1 MDKMNDK
8 KRILVTGAEGY
19 VGKKVIKKLM
29 DQPENI
35 ETVIGIDIKN
45 SSDYAKEDFHFVQ
58 CDILSDVPG
67 KLIEKYHINTI
78 VHLASIVKAPK
89 GMTREEM
96 YNIDVTG
103 TRKLYESAIKNKV
116 DQFIITTS
124 GASYGY
130 YKDNPEWLQET
141 DAIRGNDEF
150 AYAHH
155 KRLIEE
161 MLDDFRK
168 KNKVPRQL
176 ILRPGT
182 ILGKGVSNQ
191 ITDIFEKSIITGL
204 KDAKTPFVFIW
215 DEDVVNII
223 YKGIFEEKSGIYNL
237 AGDGYL
243 TLPEIARILKKPFL
257 GIPVGLLKGILGFMK
272 KLNLTQYGPEQV
284 KFLLYRPVLSNLKLK
299 SEFKYTPTYTTRQ
312 VFEYYLKNNLLTG
325 KK

>member
-1 MDKMNDK
+1 MK

-19 VGKKVIKKLM
+19 IGKKLIKKFI
-29 DQPENI
+29 DNSGNI

-45 SSDYAKEDFHFVQ
+45 SDDYAKENFHFVQ

-67 KLIEKYHINTI
+67 RLIEKYKINTI

-89 GMTREEM
+89 GMTTEQM
-96 YNIDVTG
+96 YKIDVEG

-116 DQFIITTS
+116 NQFIITTS

-130 YKDNPEWLQET
+130 YKDNPQWIEET

-150 AYAHH
+150 AYSRH
-155 KRLIEE
+155 KKLIEE
-161 MLDDFRK
+161 MLRDYRNQHEYPK
-168 KNKVPRQL
+168 QL

-191 ITDIFEKSIITGL
+191 ITDIFERSVVTGI
-204 KDAKTPFVFIW
+204 KNAKTPFVFIW
-215 DEDVVNII
+215 DEDVINII

-243 TLPEIARILKKPFL
+243 TLSEIAKMLKKPFL
-257 GIPVGLLKGILGFMK
+257 GIPAGLMKALLGVMK
-272 KLNLTQYGPEQV
+272 KLNLSQYGPEQIR
-284 KFLLYRPVLSNLKLK
+284 FLMYRPVLANKKLK
-299 SEFKYTPTYTTRQ
+299 SEFKYTPKLNTRQ
-312 VFEYYLKNNLLTG
+312 VFEYYLQNNRIR
-325 KK
+325 